1 MAAPHLPLE
10 IWRIVCEKLT
20 ADNFCAIGSEFDRE
34 MIDDWE
40 CDYYEARKSLSVLC
54 GVSRGIAEV
63 AQAALFKC
71 YYMDEKGDRG
81 THLKFLRAILDSP
94 DRLATY
100 VREVRLENFVYSETR
115 EERLGVDPNLYLF
128 GIPNDFPGYWAEET
142 ASMYARLAARLGFD
156 TADIPFNP
164 DDLVRRE
171 AQARG
176 VPAVIVLSLPLL
188 PNLEVLRIMLGFEKH
203 GFKLLQQL
211 RAIGVRVRGLIDGEL
226 DWSAIGNGFFLTR
239 FAPLLAL
246 TPNVAT
252 LRLDWCGGFDPEEP
266 DTDPVQTMRECM
278 PPGVKALELR
288 RSRLDDRDMGIVL
301 NCCHPGLE
309 RFRYQSGCPEKA
321 SVEVTPR
328 QLVRHLLR
336 FKATL
341 KEVEF
346 DYSLPSRG
354 RFDANDSRDEYETRL
369 TKEAHFAEFLA
380 LESFVHLT
388 KEDYVESDDD

>member
-40 CDYYEARKSLSVLC
+40 SDYHEARKSLSVLC

-81 THLKFLRAILDSP
+81 THLKFLRAVLDSP

-142 ASMYARLAARLGFD
+142 ASIYARLAARLGFD

-188 PNLEVLRIMLGFEKH
+188 PNLE
-203 GFKLLQQL
+203 
-211 RAIGVRVRGLIDGEL
+211 RVRGFIDGEL
-226 DWSAIGNGFFLTR
+226 DWSAIGNGFLLTR

-266 DTDPVQTMRECM
+266 DSNPVQTMRECM
-278 PPGVKALELR
+278 PPGMKALELP
-288 RSRLDDRDMGIVL
+288 RSRLDDRDMGMIL
-301 NCCHPGLE
+301 NCCNAGLE

-341 KEVEF
+341 KEIEL

-354 RFDANDSRDEYETRL
+354 RFDADDNREEYEMRL
-369 TKEAHFAEFLA
+369 TKEIHFAEFFA

-388 KEDYVESDDD
+388 KADYIESDAD